1 MSANDRISTR
11 QRRALAV
18 LLEGQTMG
26 AAATAAGVSPAT
38 LYRWRHEPAFV
49 AELRAGESELIAGAL
64 RSLTALARPAVTV
77 AGSVLEDRSAA
88 PGVRLRAAQVVI
100 EALLRLKEAADL
112 EARIVALEAAR
123 DEQAQQ

>member
-1 MSANDRISTR
+1 MTTDDRLTTK

-26 AAATAAGVSPAT
+26 AAATAAGVSPKT

-77 AGSVLEDRSAA
+77 AGRVLADEGA
-88 PGVRLRAAQVVI
+88 PAGVRLRAAQTVI
-100 EALLRLKEAADL
+100 DALLRLKEAADL
-112 EARIVALEAAR
+112 EARIAALEAAR